1 MAILVLFTYG
11 SCCAPSDAG
20 NGVSIRHWR
29 DRVKMVEFREYRNDW
44 EYWLNE
50 FTDAAILSWPGTY
63 VAFVSSTSEMF
74 HICRVYCFY
83 DPWF

>member
-1 MAILVLFTYG
+1 MAHVVHRPMLVMV
-11 SCCAPSDAG
+11 CRSDTG
-20 NGVSIRHWR
+20 EIVSKW
-29 DRVKMVEFREYRNDW
+29 VEFREYRNDW

-63 VAFVSSTSEMF
+63 VAFVSSTSELF
-74 HICRVYCFY
+74 DETRIYSFY